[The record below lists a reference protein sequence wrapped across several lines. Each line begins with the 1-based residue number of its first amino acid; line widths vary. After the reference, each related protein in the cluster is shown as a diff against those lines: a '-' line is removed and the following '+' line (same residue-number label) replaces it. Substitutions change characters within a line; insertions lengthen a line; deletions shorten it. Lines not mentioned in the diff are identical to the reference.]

1 MSALTEDVDW
11 TPVTDYEDVGYT
23 EDEAYAILSG
33 NPILT
38 AATVPHTGAMIALVP
53 SDTDLGRLA
62 LDGGEDAEEL
72 HLTLA
77 YLGEATDIPAEMRAR
92 IMSATTD
99 YFNSVIATEAFSVN
113 VFNPRTEA
121 YDTALVLGIR
131 GEDLIA
137 PRNNVVSAVR
147 GIYDMPQNHE
157 PWLPHVTLAYTD
169 DMSRLAD
176 CMERLGALTF
186 DKLRFAF
193 GDEVTD
199 IYLGQQ
205 QEEVMTAS
213 IVLGIDWETFD
224 VSRLPPHLKKY
235 WLGPKGSARVGG
247 WGNEGS
253 FRACQVEMRKE
264 GVPKRMIDGLCANLY
279 HAATGHTPNQK
290 KLSVLTADGYAPE
303 VLELDSD
310 EMVATPEIPSCAAW
324 EGVLTVEGVES
335 GDGRLFALGSLD
347 WAELP
352 LPLMYQPAN
361 TGGHSGSV
369 LVGQITHVA
378 RKNNQLYGW
387 GMIDLKARIGDAEVG
402 HEVYRLMSEEFLNGV
417 SVDVD
422 KVKDA
427 DVQLVYDT
435 IPGPKPR
442 MTIFHRGRVR
452 GATLVAF
459 PAFVEAQIY
468 LTGDMVTSEEIM
480 LAAARSGGWSSMPIA
495 DEGHT
500 WDKGAA
506 IKRLIS
512 WAGDDIAGKY
522 SKAFLWKDSSGDP
535 DLQGSYKFP
544 IADVVDG
551 HLTIIPNAVRNA
563 SARLEDSDIPASD
576 KSSIHTTIE
585 SILNR
590 IHGDVTT
597 ASAHTI
603 TIPDLP
609 PAAWFNEP
617 TDVALH
623 GALTVTDAGR
633 VYGLLA
639 PGGTNYRGAAKAK
652 APVKNVDYS
661 RFMGRETIVE
671 GGGRVV
677 TGVITMDCGHAPAT
691 NYGTLQNRIDHY
703 DNSCSVVADVRIG
716 ETADGAVWIAGA
728 LKHYVTPEQVS
739 AMMSCTL
746 SGDWQ
751 PHSDRPGV
759 REFVAA
765 LLVPVPGFA
774 MTRTEASVRYEDGA
788 LTASAVPVEFAEIDE
803 NSLLLA
809 SFLMRKE
816 FLGAQMTKFVQSR
829 KLELAARLGK

>member
-1 MSALTEDVDW
+1 MADDLIMDYPVDV
-11 TPVTDYEDVGYT
+11 
-23 EDEAYAILSG
+23 EDEDG
-33 NPILT
+33 EVLT
-38 AATVPHTGAMIALVP
+38 AAGGHTGAMIALIP
-53 SDTDLGRLA
+53 SDDDLARLA
-62 LDGGEDAEEL
+62 LSDGESVEEL

-77 YLGEATDIPAEMRAR
+77 YLGEAASIPEEMRNR
-92 IMSATTD
+92 IIAAATD
-99 YFNSVIATEAFSVN
+99 HFNSVITTEAFSVN
-113 VFNPRTEA
+113 VFNPRTDE

-131 GEDLIA
+131 GEDLVS
-137 PRNNVVSAVR
+137 PRNSVVSAVR
-147 GIYDMPQNHE
+147 GLYDMPQNHE

-169 DMSRLAD
+169 DMTRVAD

-199 IYLGQQ
+199 IYLGQ
-205 QEEVMTAS
+205 EEAMVAS
-213 IVLGIDWETFD
+213 ITLGIDWETFD
-224 VSRLPPHLKKY
+224 VSRLPPDLKKY

-253 FRACQVEMRKE
+253 FRACQREMRKE
-264 GVPKRMIDGLCANLY
+264 GVPKHMIDGLCANLY
-279 HAATGHTPNQK
+279 HTATGHTPNQK
-290 KLSVLTADGYAPE
+290 KAAVLTADGYVPE
-303 VLELDSD
+303 VTDLYEDNVP
-310 EMVATPEIPSCAAW
+310 VAAPEIPNYAAW

-335 GDGRLFALGSLD
+335 GDGRLFALGALD

-369 LVGQITHVA
+369 LVGQITNVA

-387 GMIDLKARIGDAEVG
+387 GIIDLKARMGDADVG
-402 HEVYRLMSEEFLNGV
+402 HEVHRLMSEEFLNGV

-422 KVKDA
+422 KIKDA

-435 IPGPKPR
+435 VPGAKPR
-442 MTIFHRGRVR
+442 MTIFNRGRMR

-459 PAFVEAQIY
+459 PAFVEAKIF
-468 LTGDMVTSEEIM
+468 LTGDTLTAATVGEIYTETEIP
-480 LAAARSGGWSSMPIA
+480 LTAAS
-495 DEGHT
+495 
-500 WDKGAA
+500 
-506 IKRLIS
+506 
-512 WAGDDIAGKY
+512 
-522 SKAFLWKDSSGDP
+522 
-535 DLQGSYKFP
+535 
-544 IADVVDG
+544 
-551 HLTIIPNAVRNA
+551 
-563 SARLEDSDIPASD
+563 
-576 KSSIHTTIE
+576 
-585 SILNR
+585 
-590 IHGDVTT
+590 
-597 ASAHTI
+597 HTI

-609 PAAWFNEP
+609 PARWFDEP
-617 TDVALH
+617 TDVPIH
-623 GALTVTDAGR
+623 GALTVTDEGR

-639 PGGTNYRGAAKAK
+639 PGGTNYRGAAKTQ

-677 TGVITMDCGHAPAT
+677 TGVITMDCGHAPAK
-691 NYGTLQNRIDHY
+691 NYGSLQNRIDHY
-703 DNSCSVVADVRIG
+703 DNSCSVVADVRVG
-716 ETADGAVWIAGA
+716 ETANGGVWISGA

-774 MTRTEASVRYEDGA
+774 MARTEASVRYEDGA
-788 LTASAVPVEFAEIDE
+788 LVASAIPVEFVE
-803 NSLLLA
+803 NQSEPEDGILLA
-809 SFLMRKE
+809 SFLVRKE
-816 FLGAQMTKFVQSR
+816 LMVEQMTKLVQAR
-829 KLELAARLGK
+829 KLELASSLER